1 MMDDEKL
8 MQTWDL
14 RLLQRDLIAR
24 VCNHAGRLLKHW
36 GCELC
41 ALCEYM
47 LIAAI

>member
-1 MMDDEKL
+1 MMEKFT
-8 MQTWDL
+8 QTWDL

-24 VCNHAGRLLKHW
+24 VSNHAGRFLKHW

-41 ALCEYM
+41 EYL